1 MRSIQE
7 NSQSIEKAMKQAG
20 SKDLLIHER
29 AKARF

>member
-1 MRSIQE
+1 MHSIQE

-20 SKDLLIHER
+20 GEDLLIHER